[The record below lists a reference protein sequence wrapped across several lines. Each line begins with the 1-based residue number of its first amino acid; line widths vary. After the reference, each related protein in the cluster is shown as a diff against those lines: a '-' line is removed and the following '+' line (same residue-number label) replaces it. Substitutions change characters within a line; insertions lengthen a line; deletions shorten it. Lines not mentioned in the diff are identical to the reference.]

1 MYLRIATNK
10 ANSDSDNSCHSD
22 KLDGWIS
29 PRHFKLFGAE
39 PNVEQCWAGDFG
51 SDWL

>member
-22 KLDGWIS
+22 KLD
-29 PRHFKLFGAE
+29 RL
-39 PNVEQCWAGDFG
+39 DFPKAF
-51 SDWL
+51 